1 MELGTIFF
9 SLVVLQTELSGIKW
23 RKLVYCELGG
33 GGAASG
39 HCGGGGEPLED
50 PVLRSYARCLD
61 ADILCVWRRVPTPRS
76 TDMFEPGPPPP
87 PPLSLSTSKELWIFW
102 YGEEPDLG
110 VLIAPELNTPGKS
123 GGIKIETGARLGAG
137 LMARGGTGSF
147 AEGMW
152 TGLGCWGGGF
162 LSYE

>member
-1 MELGTIFF
+1 
-9 SLVVLQTELSGIKW
+9 
-23 RKLVYCELGG
+23 
-33 GGAASG
+33 
-39 HCGGGGEPLED
+39 
-50 PVLRSYARCLD
+50 
-61 ADILCVWRRVPTPRS
+61 
-76 TDMFEPGPPPP
+76 MFEPGPPPP